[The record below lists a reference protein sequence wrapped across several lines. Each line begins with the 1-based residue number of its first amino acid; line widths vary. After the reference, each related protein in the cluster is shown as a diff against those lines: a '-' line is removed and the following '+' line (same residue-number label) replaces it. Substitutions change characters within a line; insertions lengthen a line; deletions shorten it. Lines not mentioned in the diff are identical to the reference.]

1 MLQNKLGQTILKY
14 TDYFLSFIE
23 KCMEWSL
30 PEQNIED
37 EKESGTTELVRPL
50 PWLLFLPC
58 LVIIRLIRVIINIGA
73 FMFNSP
79 KITPSEMI
87 KFVQTRRRYLHDAM
101 KKDKKERY
109 ELEVTTS
116 EEKSE
121 EKPEEKPEEKSE
133 EEPEEKSVVES
144 VDSTTTS
151 KHSMSESEEEKQEK
165 EENEKRKETL
175 TEKINRLALENS
187 EDDEDF
193 DPDEYALSDMD
204 SIDDDDENSNDDVSQ
219 DEIRDIIKDKK
230 EFMKNM
236 RITEQFLKAERA
248 FTLASNQKLVESACE
263 KRSSAKESRDKV
275 EEHFA
280 ILQRIDSLECC
291 TSDRSSQ
298 EGDPTFCSPVSSD
311 SDSDTLNEPSM
322 SIAKQCVSRK
332 ILKTKEFINGEARF
346 SASMISDS
354 KSRQTNNDAV
364 VEKHSTNM
372 SKSHKGKRT
381 SRRKKN

>member
-1 MLQNKLGQTILKY
+1 IMLQNKLGQTILKY

-109 ELEVTTS
+109 ELEDKRS
-116 EEKSE
+116 SIN
-121 EKPEEKPEEKSE
+121 
-133 EEPEEKSVVES
+133 EPEEKSVVES

-263 KRSSAKESRDKV
+263 KQNFIFVCTKFALRNFSRGMSETESKEHRSSAKESRDKV

-322 SIAKQCVSRK
+322 SIAKRK
-332 ILKTKEFINGEARF
+332 
-346 SASMISDS
+346 
-354 KSRQTNNDAV
+354 
-364 VEKHSTNM
+364 
-372 SKSHKGKRT
+372 
-381 SRRKKN
+381 